1 MHIAKLRAAVSE
13 IDAALK
19 KIIPGAWCMAV
30 FTERGHVQFSL
41 NRRQHWPISTFDVPG
56 NAEDWEARIESGLA
70 TMREAIVEV
79 AAKRE
84 RGEL

>member
-1 MHIAKLRAAVSE
+1 MVLSELRTAIIE

-19 KIIPGAWCMAV
+19 RIIPEAWAMMV
-30 FTERGHVQFSL
+30 LTEKGHIQFSL
-41 NRRQHWPISTFDVPG
+41 NQRQHWPISTFDIPA
-56 NAEDWEARIESGLA
+56 NAEDWQQRLADGVA
-70 TMREAIVEV
+70 TMREAIAEV

>member
-1 MHIAKLRAAVSE
+1 MVLSELRTAIIE

-19 KIIPGAWCMAV
+19 AIIPEAWAMMV
-30 FTERGHVQFSL
+30 VTESGHIQFSL
-41 NRRQHWPISTFDVPG
+41 NRRQHWPIATFDISA
-56 NAEDWEARIESGLA
+56 NADDWEARLSAGIA
-70 TMREAIVEV
+70 TMREAVTEV